1 MALPKLDTPLFNITL
16 PVSKQKITF
25 RPFLVKEEKIL
36 MMAKEGGSESM
47 LTGLRQILEAVIQKP
62 AKFDIGTLSM
72 PDIEFLFVQI
82 RARSVQNIVELKY
95 RDKEDQRVYDFEID
109 LDDLEMTFN
118 DAHQELVELDGN
130 ISIKLN
136 EPTLNMMEK
145 LNIEEGEID
154 STENVYKLLYSC
166 TDKVYDADEV
176 YDDFTEEEF
185 NTFIKS
191 MDITMFGK
199 LRDFFETGPKLIH
212 ELNYINKE
220 GNERSIKLEGISDF
234 F

>member
-95 RDKEDQRVYDFEID
+95 
-109 LDDLEMTFN
+109 
-118 DAHQELVELDGN
+118 
-130 ISIKLN
+130 
-136 EPTLNMMEK
+136 
-145 LNIEEGEID
+145 
-154 STENVYKLLYSC
+154 
-166 TDKVYDADEV
+166 
-176 YDDFTEEEF
+176 
-185 NTFIKS
+185 
-191 MDITMFGK
+191 
-199 LRDFFETGPKLIH
+199 
-212 ELNYINKE
+212 
-220 GNERSIKLEGISDF
+220 
-234 F
+234 

>member
-16 PVSKQKITF
+16 PVSKQKITY

-47 LTGLRQILEAVIQKP
+47 LTGLRQILEAVIVKP
-62 AKFDIGTLSM
+62 AKFDMGILSM

-109 LDDLEMTFN
+109 LDELEMTFN
-118 DAHQELVELDGN
+118 KDHNDTIVLDGN

-136 EPTLNMMEK
+136 EPTLNMMET
-145 LNIEEGEID
+145 LNIKEGEID
-154 STENVYKLLYSC
+154 STDNVYKLLYAC
-166 TDKVYDADEV
+166 TDRVFDADEV

-185 NTFIKS
+185 STFIKS
-191 MDITMFGK
+191 MDITMFSK
-199 LRDFFETGPKLIH
+199 LKDFFETGPKLIH
-212 ELNYINKE
+212 ELKYVNKE

>member
-1 MALPKLDTPLFNITL
+1 MALPKLDTPLFNVTL
-16 PVSKQKITF
+16 PVSKTKITF

-47 LTGLRQILEAVIQKP
+47 LTGLRQILEAVIIKP
-62 AKFDIGTLSM
+62 AKFDMGILSM

-109 LDDLEMTFN
+109 LDELEMTFN
-118 DAHQELVELDGN
+118 EDHNDTIVLDGN

-136 EPTLNMMEK
+136 EPTLNMMET
-145 LNIEEGEID
+145 LNIKEGEID
-154 STENVYKLLYSC
+154 STDNVYKLLYAC
-166 TDKVYDADEV
+166 TDRVFDADEV

-185 NTFIKS
+185 STFIKS
-191 MDITMFGK
+191 MDITMFSK
-199 LRDFFETGPKLIH
+199 LKDFFETGPKLIH
-212 ELNYINKE
+212 ELKYVNKE

>member
-1 MALPKLDTPLFNITL
+1 MALPKLDTPLFNVTL
-16 PVSKQKITF
+16 PVSKTKITF

-47 LTGLRQILEAVIQKP
+47 LTGLRQILEAVIVKP

-95 RDKEDQRVYDFEID
+95 RDKEDSRVYDFEID
-109 LDDLEMTFN
+109 LDDIEMTFN
-118 DAHQELVELDGN
+118 ENHSNQIQLDDK

-145 LNIEEGEID
+145 LDIDEDKIESID
-154 STENVYKLLYSC
+154 NVYKLLYSC
-166 TDKVYDADEV
+166 TETVFDDEEV

-185 NTFIKS
+185 NVFIKS
-191 MDITMFGK
+191 MDITMFTK
-199 LRDFFETGPKLIH
+199 LKEFFETGPKLIH
-212 ELNYINKE
+212 ELNYVNKE
-220 GNERSIKLEGISDF
+220 GNDRTIKLEGLSDF